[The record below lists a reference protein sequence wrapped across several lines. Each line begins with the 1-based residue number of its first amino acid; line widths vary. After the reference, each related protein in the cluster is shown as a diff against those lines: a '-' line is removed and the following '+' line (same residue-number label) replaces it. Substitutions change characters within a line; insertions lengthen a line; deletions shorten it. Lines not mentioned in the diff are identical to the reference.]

1 MSETDSFIIP
11 TKLKYTLPSSSTI
24 TVNNT
29 DNTNNVINYSNS
41 KKMKPFIVRDN
52 ADKTAEFGQIT
63 NDIQNLIADTQKDK
77 YTAVVYK
84 DEAFTTII
92 DTPEKYSNEIVKYYV
107 KKQPMKQLKYVT
119 NLSLL

>member
-63 NDIQNLIADTQKDK
+63 NDIQNLIADTQKDIHR
-77 YTAVVYK
+77 Y
-84 DEAFTTII
+84 
-92 DTPEKYSNEIVKYYV
+92 IVKLQGAMLV
-107 KKQPMKQLKYVT
+107 KVLAFWIVLEKLGPD
-119 NLSLL
+119 

>member
-1 MSETDSFIIP
+1 
-11 TKLKYTLPSSSTI
+11 
-24 TVNNT
+24 
-29 DNTNNVINYSNS
+29 
-41 KKMKPFIVRDN
+41 MKPFIVRDN

-92 DTPEKYSNEIVKYYV
+92 DTPEKYSNEIDDPKLKFLDELNEFVMTIQKKYE
-107 KKQPMKQLKYVT
+107 
-119 NLSLL
+119 NA

>member
-52 ADKTAEFGQIT
+52 ADTTAEFG
-63 NDIQNLIADTQKDK
+63 
-77 YTAVVYK
+77 
-84 DEAFTTII
+84 
-92 DTPEKYSNEIVKYYV
+92 
-107 KKQPMKQLKYVT
+107 
-119 NLSLL
+119 